1 MSLGDIACEGEA
13 ECQRWGARGH
23 GGQAARLGVGSGW
36 CVWLGG
42 AGWVHGTAERTSAVL
57 DLVVMF
63 EDVEA
68 WLTAVVVVVV
78 VVVIFVAARAR
89 KEHIC
94 EGQARVIQCRANPLP

>member
-1 MSLGDIACEGEA
+1 
-13 ECQRWGARGH
+13 
-23 GGQAARLGVGSGW
+23 
-36 CVWLGG
+36 
-42 AGWVHGTAERTSAVL
+42 VL